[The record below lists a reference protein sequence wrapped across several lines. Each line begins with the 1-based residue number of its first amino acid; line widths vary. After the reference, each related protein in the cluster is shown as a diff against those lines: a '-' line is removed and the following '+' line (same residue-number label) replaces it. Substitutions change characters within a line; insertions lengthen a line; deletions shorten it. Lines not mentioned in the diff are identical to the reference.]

1 MKPFENELGR
11 EGIGYGRFG
20 WQKRRCRDGGNGTD
34 GRVPA
39 LCLSHVSPEGV
50 SAENTVVL

>member
-11 EGIGYGRFG
+11 EGIGYG
-20 WQKRRCRDGGNGTD
+20 GNGKD

>member
-1 MKPFENELGR
+1 MVALG
-11 EGIGYGRFG
+11 GRSAAAVMG
-20 WQKRRCRDGGNGTD
+20 EMGKD

>member
-20 WQKRRCRDGGNGTD
+20 WQKRRCRDGEMERTGEF
-34 GRVPA
+34 PPFA
-39 LCLSHVSPEGV
+39 
-50 SAENTVVL
+50 

>member
-20 WQKRRCRDGGNGTD
+20 WQKRRCRDGAKG
-34 GRVPA
+34 GRSA

-50 SAENTVVL
+50 SAENTVDL